1 MKGPDHAASL
11 EPNELKQMIDYIR
24 EVENIMGNGIKKCLN
39 QRKKFANARKSIIA
53 AKKIKKGE
61 VFSTII

>member
-24 EVENIMGNGIKKCLN
+24 EVENIMGNGIKEMSKSE
-39 QRKKFANARKSIIA
+39 KKFANS
-53 AKKIKKGE
+53 
-61 VFSTII
+61 